1 MNPSSQQ
8 DEWLMQQVARG
19 GREHLEVL
27 VRRYA
32 SRLLTFLQWMSGDA
46 HTADEMFQEVFLA
59 VWLKRG
65 TYRYPRPFKNWL
77 YAIAANKCKAHKR
90 SRRPTVALSV
100 VGEDCGDEDDRG
112 SPVDTAIATEHAQLV
127 SRAVTELPPQ
137 QRTVV
142 VLRMWENL
150 PYGEIAEIVGR
161 NEGTVR
167 SHMHH
172 ALAALRRQ
180 LAPALRKSEE

>member
-1 MNPSSQQ
+1 MKSASQN

-19 GREHLEVL
+19 QREHLEVL

-59 VWLKRG
+59 VWTKRS
-65 TYRYPRPFKNWL
+65 TYQHPRPFKPWL

-90 SRRPTVALSV
+90 SRRPNVELSL
-100 VGEDCGDEDDRG
+100 VGEEQPELEDG
-112 SPVDTAIATEHAQLV
+112 SPVQSAIATEHASLV
-127 SRAVTELPPQ
+127 SAAVTELPTQ

-150 PYGEIAEIVGR
+150 PYGEIADIVGR
-161 NEGTVR
+161 SEGTVR

-172 ALAALRRQ
+172 ALASLRKV
-180 LAPALRKSEE
+180 LEPALRKENE